1 MKYLLSISIGPVQD
15 FIATARRSRDLW
27 FGSWLLS
34 EISKAAAKY
43 IYEHKGELIF
53 PSPDD
58 PATDLKEDS
67 VFSVVNKLVACG

>member
-34 EISKAAAKY
+34 ELSNSKANRA
-43 IYEHKGELIF
+43 IYECREGNVIPRKCVSTTCMSEMRFVLF
-53 PSPDD
+53 QVSQR
-58 PATDLKEDS
+58 
-67 VFSVVNKLVACG
+67 N